1 VVIHHHLYLRIDFR
15 PKCLG
20 IEFKVMVRIENCRFD
35 GVGRPYKLCV
45 RHGVGKIFGEKCN
58 VDLFE
63 SFHKGNE
70 LGISCEI
77 DLKTA

>member
-1 VVIHHHLYLRIDFR
+1 MVLAALQTLRQA
-15 PKCLG
+15 L
-20 IEFKVMVRIENCRFD
+20 CRED
-35 GVGRPYKLCV
+35 
-45 RHGVGKIFGEKCN
+45 FGEKCN